1 MEKTK
6 GKLVAWIDRSQSSL
20 LLEVAKAA
28 NLKIVAV
35 GSSNLS
41 ESNALASELSVEG
54 CHDIRTMGT
63 QFEDAV
69 MLISEPKAYDISLC
83 EILRTRTSTTIT
95 TTPLTGTMDELVI
108 ETGRPP
114 AATFVPLMRRSQGY
128 VEAFGDVE
136 QFGQPT
142 AIHCTMLCSPSE
154 GTLAARLFD
163 AMDYID
169 SLFGTPEGVHAFH
182 IGSHVPE
189 EASELQGQ
197 MTVNMQFQHDRC
209 ATLLLSD
216 QAEWKRETQMISSNH
231 TTVVNDEDTT
241 IANLIADCINKSI
254 EESGIQTVADAPRIL
269 ALCESARLSCLT
281 GSIERPH
288 KVLEMFGS

>member
-1 MEKTK
+1 MAKTK
-6 GKLVAWIDRSQSSL
+6 GNLVAWIDRSQSSL

-41 ESNALASELSVEG
+41 ESNDLAAELSVEG
-54 CHDIRTMGT
+54 CHDIRKMAT
-63 QFEDAV
+63 QFDGAA
-69 MLISEPKAYDISLC
+69 MLIGEPRAYDISLC
-83 EILRTRTSTTIT
+83 EILRTRTSPTIT
-95 TTPLTGTMDELVI
+95 TTPLTGTMDELVV
-108 ETGRPP
+108 ESGQAP
-114 AATFVPLMRRSQGY
+114 AAAFVPLMRRSQGY

-182 IGSHVPE
+182 IGSQVPN
-189 EASELQGQ
+189 EASELKGQ

-216 QAEWKRETQMISSNH
+216 QAEWKRETQMICKDH
-231 TTVVNDEDTT
+231 TTVISDGDTT
-241 IANLIADCINKSI
+241 IAKLIADCINKSI
-254 EESGIQTVADAPRIL
+254 DESGIQTVADAPRIL

-281 GSIERPH
+281 GSIEQPH
-288 KVLEMFGS
+288 KVLEMFSS